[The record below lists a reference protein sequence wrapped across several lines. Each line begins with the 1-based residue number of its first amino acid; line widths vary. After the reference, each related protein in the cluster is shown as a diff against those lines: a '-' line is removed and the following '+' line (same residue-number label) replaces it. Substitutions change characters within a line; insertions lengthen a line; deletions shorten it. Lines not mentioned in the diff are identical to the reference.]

1 VVSPRPPQAPD
12 AKGNEVDY
20 RISTTESRK
29 LSERLRRV
37 LPAGD
42 TRSVTYYP
50 PYPLALARGEG
61 CQVWDVDGNR
71 FIDLLNNYTSLVHGH
86 AHPQIAAAL
95 IEQVPLGTAFP
106 APSAGQAELAERIVE
121 RVKSVQQLRFTN
133 SGSEAVMQAV
143 KVARAHTGRVEVVK
157 AIGGYHGC
165 WEQVPMTWAA
175 GAGDVP
181 EFVHEIVHM
190 VPFNDLDALEQL
202 MSERG
207 ERIAAL
213 LFEPV
218 LGEGV
223 IPGDPAFFALARQL
237 ADRYGSL
244 LITDEVVSFRL
255 AWGGYQSVLGVEPD
269 LTTFGKIIGGGLPVG
284 AVGGREDVMRHFAP
298 DRSPFV
304 AHSGTFNGNP
314 LTVAAGC
321 ASLDLLTADE
331 IDRINALGER
341 LSVELHRLL
350 NGHGLTGPVTV
361 CGSLIHLHLEAAD
374 EIRTFDDVNLA
385 SEQLAR
391 LHLACLDE
399 GVYYAPRGVMNIS
412 TVLGEES
419 FSEAVASFER
429 AISRVAEEV
438 ALTA

>member
-1 VVSPRPPQAPD
+1 M
-12 AKGNEVDY
+12 DY
-20 RISTTESRK
+20 RIDTAESRK

-50 PYPLALARGEG
+50 PYPLALARGQG
-61 CQVWDVDGNR
+61 CHVWDVDGNS
-71 FIDLLNNYTSLVHGH
+71 FIDLLNNYTSLIHGH
-86 AHPQIAAAL
+86 AHPQIVAAL
-95 IEQVPLGTAFP
+95 RDQLPLGTAFP
-106 APSAGQAELAERIVE
+106 APGVLQAELAERIVG
-121 RVKSVQQLRFTN
+121 RVRSVEQVRFTN

-143 KVARAHTGRVEVVK
+143 KLARAHTGRVEIVK
-157 AIGGYHGC
+157 AVGGYHGS
-165 WEQVPMTWAA
+165 WEQVPMTSGAG

-181 EFVHEIVHM
+181 DFVAHIVHM
-190 VPFNDLDALEQL
+190 VPFNDLDALEHL

-223 IPGDPAFFALARQL
+223 IPGDPAFFAGARSV

-255 AWGGYQSVLGVEPD
+255 APGGYQSVLGIEPD

-298 DRSPFV
+298 DRAPFV
-304 AHSGTFNGNP
+304 SHSGTFNGNP
-314 LTVAAGC
+314 LTMAAGC
-321 ASLDLLTADE
+321 ASLDLLPAAE
-331 IDRINALGER
+331 IDRINALGSK
-341 LSVELHRLL
+341 LAGELDRLL
-350 NGHGLTGPVTV
+350 NAHGLRGPVTV
-361 CGSLIHLHLEAAD
+361 CGSLIHLHLEAAE

-399 GVYYAPRGVMNIS
+399 GVYFAPRGVMNIS
-412 TVLGEES
+412 TVLDDAAFG
-419 FSEAVASFER
+419 EAVASFER
-429 AISRVAEEV
+429 ASARVAEEV
-438 ALTA
+438 ALPA

>member
-1 VVSPRPPQAPD
+1 M
-12 AKGNEVDY
+12 DY
-20 RISTTESRK
+20 RIPTTNSRK

-61 CQVWDVDGNR
+61 CHVWDVDGNR

-86 AHPQIAAAL
+86 AHPRIIAAVT
-95 IEQVPLGTAFP
+95 EQAPLGTAFP
-106 APSAGQAELAERIVE
+106 APGVLQAELAERIVA
-121 RVKSVQQLRFTN
+121 RVNSVEQVRFTN

-143 KVARAHTGRVEVVK
+143 KLARAHTGRVEIVK
-157 AIGGYHGC
+157 AVGGYHGS
-165 WEQVPMTWAA
+165 WEQVPMTWGAA

-181 EFVHEIVHM
+181 EFVRQVVHM
-190 VPFNDLDALEQL
+190 VPFNDLEALEHL
-202 MSERG
+202 MSTRG

-223 IPGDPAFFALARQL
+223 IPGDPGFFAGARRL

-244 LITDEVVSFRL
+244 LITDEVVTFRL
-255 AWGGYQSVLGVEPD
+255 AWGGYQSVLGIEPD

-284 AVGGREDVMRHFAP
+284 AIGGREDVMRRFAP
-298 DRSPFV
+298 DQSPFV

-314 LTVAAGC
+314 LTMAAGC
-321 ASLDLLTADE
+321 VSLDLLTASE
-331 IDRINALGER
+331 IERINSAGET
-341 LSVELHRLL
+341 LSAELHRVL
-350 NGHGLTGPVTV
+350 NSQRLTGPVTV
-361 CGSLIHLHLEAAD
+361 CGSLIHLHLEASD
-374 EIRTFDDVNLA
+374 EIRTFDDVNLD

-399 GVYYAPRGVMNIS
+399 GVYFAPRGVMNIS
-412 TVLGEES
+412 TALGEDS
-419 FSEAVASFER
+419 LAAAVASFER
-429 AISRVAEEV
+429 AAARVAEEV